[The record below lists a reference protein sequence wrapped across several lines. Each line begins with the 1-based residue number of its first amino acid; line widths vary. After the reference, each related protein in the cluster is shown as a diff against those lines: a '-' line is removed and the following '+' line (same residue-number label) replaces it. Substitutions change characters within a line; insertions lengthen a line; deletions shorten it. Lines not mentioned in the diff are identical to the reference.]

1 MTSASKTSMISF
13 SSVDI
18 NNFHELGSFESRHY
32 ELSNLIS
39 KLDVNMSVDAVILNY
54 NFTVTC
60 IIQIDNSSYNVSIFE
75 RLSWRTVLPSDK
87 KASQLC
93 GEMDLYTAKYS
104 NYPTEPSVACT
115 RVFSRSDNFLKLSL
129 YSLLTVSSK
138 ITSETLKEH

>member
-18 NNFHELGSFESRHY
+18 NDFHELGSFESRHY

-54 NFTVTC
+54 NFKVTC

-104 NYPTEPSVACT
+104 NYPTEPCCMYQSFFPV
-115 RVFSRSDNFLKLSL
+115 RQFLKIKFVFVVNS
-129 YSLLTVSSK
+129 V
-138 ITSETLKEH
+138 IENNF